1 VLLHQNTRR
10 RMAAA
15 APPPATSSN
24 KEQCQIVF
32 VRRSIPKFQDKA
44 VSVSPPTPITITS
57 SSTAENK
64 PIPSLLVHLLLL
76 VSAARQNHL
85 HLD

>member
-1 VLLHQNTRR
+1 MT
-10 RMAAA
+10 AAA
-15 APPPATSSN
+15 AAPPATSSN
-24 KEQCQIVF
+24 KKQAKIMF
-32 VRRSIPKFQDKA
+32 VRRSIPKFQNKA

-57 SSTAENK
+57 KAKK
-64 PIPSLLVHLLLL
+64 PISCLLHLLL